1 MNKKAIVL
9 VSFGSVDAAALQ
21 RTLDPLEERFQQ
33 VFPEWK
39 ICRAFSSQAVRD
51 KLTARSGIQVDDIE
65 EALRKLACE
74 AFEEVYV
81 QPLFLTVDATLQGVQ
96 KYIAAEARKPAWK
109 TKTLELAR
117 PLLLS
122 LGAKDHPDD
131 YVLAIEALQQQWPP
145 LQESQ
150 AILLACNGAQQMEYA
165 VLQLKLEAAGYERI
179 FVCVTDGF
187 PDLANSMTKMKAKE
201 VQDVLIVPFMLL
213 AGEHILN
220 YLSGVKS
227 DSPKLILEQAGFKA
241 QVLTKGLGE
250 NQAIQELFIQ
260 HVKDKQQAIARRHG
274 RRNQSP
280 METCCASK

>member
-33 VFPEWK
+33 AFPEWE

-51 KLTARSGIQVDDIE
+51 KLAARSGIQVDDIE
-65 EALRKLACE
+65 ESLRKLSCE

-109 TKTLELAR
+109 TKTLALAR

-131 YVLAIEALQQQWPP
+131 YVLAIEALQQQWPA
-145 LQESQ
+145 LKEKQ
-150 AILLACNGAQQMEYA
+150 AVLLACNGAQQMEYA
-165 VLQLKLEAAGYERI
+165 VLQLKLEAAGYDRI
-179 FVCVTDGF
+179 FVSVTDGF
-187 PDLANSMTKMKAKE
+187 PDLANAIAKMKTKQ

-220 YLSGVKS
+220 YLNGAKA
-227 DSPKLILEQAGFKA
+227 DSPRLILEQAGFKA
-241 QVLTKGLGE
+241 QVLAKGLGE
-250 NQAIQELFIQ
+250 NQSIQELFIQ
-260 HVKDKQQAIARRHG
+260 HVKDKLQAIARRHG
-274 RRNQSP
+274 SSKQALH
-280 METCCASK
+280 ETNS

>member
-33 VFPEWK
+33 AFPEWE

-51 KLTARSGIQVDDIE
+51 KLAARSGIQVDDIE
-65 EALRKLACE
+65 ESLRKLSCE

-109 TKTLELAR
+109 TKTLALAR

-131 YVLAIEALQQQWPP
+131 YVLAIEALQQQWPA
-145 LQESQ
+145 LKEKQ
-150 AILLACNGAQQMEYA
+150 AVLLACNGAQQMEYA
-165 VLQLKLEAAGYERI
+165 VLQLKLEAAGYDRI
-179 FVCVTDGF
+179 FVSVTDGF
-187 PDLANSMTKMKAKE
+187 PDLANAIAKMKTKQ

-220 YLSGVKS
+220 YLNGAKA
-227 DSPKLILEQAGFKA
+227 DSPRLILEQAGFKA
-241 QVLTKGLGE
+241 QVLAKGLGE
-250 NQAIQELFIQ
+250 NQSIQELFIQ
-260 HVKDKQQAIARRHG
+260 HVKDKLQAIARCHG
-274 RRNQSP
+274 SSKQALH
-280 METCCASK
+280 ETNS

>member
-9 VSFGSVDAAALQ
+9 VSFGSLDAAALQ

-51 KLTARSGIQVDDIE
+51 KLAARSGIQVDDIE
-65 EALRKLACE
+65 ESLRKLSCE

-131 YVLAIEALQQQWPP
+131 YVLAIEALQRQWPA
-145 LQESQ
+145 LKEKQ
-150 AILLACNGAQQMEYA
+150 AVLLACNGALQMEYA
-165 VLQLKLEAAGYERI
+165 VLQLKLEAAGYDRI
-179 FVCVTDGF
+179 FVSVTDGF
-187 PDLANSMTKMKAKE
+187 PDLANAIAKMKTKQ

-220 YLSGVKS
+220 YLNGAKA
-227 DSPKLILEQAGFKA
+227 DSPRLILEQAGFKA
-241 QVLTKGLGE
+241 QVLAKGLGE
-250 NQAIQELFIQ
+250 NQSIQELFIQ
-260 HVKDKQQAIARRHG
+260 HVKDKLQAIARCHG
-274 RRNQSP
+274 SSKQALH
-280 METCCASK
+280 ETNS

>member
-33 VFPEWK
+33 AFPEWE

-51 KLTARSGIQVDDIE
+51 KLAARSGIQVDDIE
-65 EALRKLACE
+65 ESLRKLSCE

-109 TKTLELAR
+109 TKTLALAR

-131 YVLAIEALQQQWPP
+131 YVLAIEALQQQWPA
-145 LQESQ
+145 LKEKQ
-150 AILLACNGAQQMEYA
+150 AVLLACNGVQQMEYA
-165 VLQLKLEAAGYERI
+165 VLQLKLEAAGYDRI
-179 FVCVTDGF
+179 FVSVTDGF
-187 PDLANSMTKMKAKE
+187 PDLANAIAKMKTKQ

-220 YLSGVKS
+220 YLNGAKA
-227 DSPKLILEQAGFKA
+227 DSPRLILEQAGFKA
-241 QVLTKGLGE
+241 QVLAKGLGE
-250 NQAIQELFIQ
+250 NQSIQELFIQ
-260 HVKDKQQAIARRHG
+260 HVKDKLQAIARCHG
-274 RRNQSP
+274 SSKQALH
-280 METCCASK
+280 ETNS

>member
-33 VFPEWK
+33 AFPEWE

-51 KLTARSGIQVDDIE
+51 KLAARSGIQVDDIE
-65 EALRKLACE
+65 ESLRKLSCE

-109 TKTLELAR
+109 TKTLALAR

-131 YVLAIEALQQQWPP
+131 YVLAIEALQQQWPA
-145 LQESQ
+145 LKEKQ
-150 AILLACNGAQQMEYA
+150 AVLLACNGVQQMEYA
-165 VLQLKLEAAGYERI
+165 VLQLKLEAAGYDRI
-179 FVCVTDGF
+179 FVSVTDGF
-187 PDLANSMTKMKAKE
+187 PDLANAIAKMKAKQ

-220 YLSGVKS
+220 YLNGAKA
-227 DSPKLILEQAGFKA
+227 DSPRLILEQAGFKA
-241 QVLTKGLGE
+241 QVLAKGLGE
-250 NQAIQELFIQ
+250 NQSIQELFIQ
-260 HVKDKQQAIARRHG
+260 HVKDKLQAIARCHG
-274 RRNQSP
+274 SSKQALH
-280 METCCASK
+280 ETNS

>member
-33 VFPEWK
+33 AFPEWE

-51 KLTARSGIQVDDIE
+51 KLAARSGIQVDDIE
-65 EALRKLACE
+65 ESLRKLSCE

-109 TKTLELAR
+109 TKTLALAR

-122 LGAKDHPDD
+122 MGTKDHPDD
-131 YVLAIEALQQQWPP
+131 YILAIEALQQQWPA
-145 LQESQ
+145 LKEKQ
-150 AILLACNGAQQMEYA
+150 AVLLACNGALQMEYA
-165 VLQLKLEAAGYERI
+165 VLQLKLEAAGYDRI
-179 FVCVTDGF
+179 FVSVTDGF
-187 PDLANSMTKMKAKE
+187 PDLANAIAKMKAKQE
-201 VQDVLIVPFMLL
+201 QDDLIVPFMLL

-220 YLSGVKS
+220 YLNGAKA
-227 DSPKLILEQAGFKA
+227 DSPRLILEQAGFKA
-241 QVLTKGLGE
+241 QVLAKGLGE
-250 NQAIQELFIQ
+250 NQSIQELFIQ
-260 HVKDKQQAIARRHG
+260 HVKDKLQAIARCHG
-274 RRNQSP
+274 SSKQALH
-280 METCCASK
+280 ETNS